1 MHDCAGLEAAD
12 KNALSRSIETLIQEQ
27 IKNYKIPGL
36 AIAVTLENRVVYSGS
51 YGWADLEGGVR
62 VTSKTLF
69 RIGSITKPITATT
82 AMMLAEQRHLDLD
95 LPVERYCAPFPQ
107 KPWRVTTRDL
117 LGHLAG
123 VRGFGHGSTSSP
135 ELLSNTHYDQLK
147 DTFALYANDPLVAAP
162 RTRYEYSNY
171 GYDLIGCVLEGAS
184 GKTFEDLLRD
194 AIFIPAGMTMTTI
207 DDSTRIIPN
216 RSRNYTHA
224 KDGSIRNAVC
234 LDTSNRIAAGGLL
247 SSADDLARFTVAL
260 QSGKLLSPAGRESM
274 WTEQQTTQGTS
285 TGYGLGWM
293 IRNHRGIPVVA
304 HTGELPGA
312 SSILY
317 ILPAKHIS
325 FVVLANSDAAGLW
338 KLADRLADVLTS
350 SSNSHQN

>member
-1 MHDCAGLEAAD
+1 MQVLRIRCRLFTGWCMRKRREMLCAVFLCAAMHDCASFAAAD
-12 KNALSRSIETLIQEQ
+12 KNALSRSIETLTQEQ

-123 VRGFGHGSTSSP
+123 VRGFGPGSTSSP

-147 DTFALYANDPLVAAP
+147 DTLALFANDPLVAEP

-184 GKTFEDLLRD
+184 EKTFEDL
-194 AIFIPAGMTMTTI
+194 
-207 DDSTRIIPN
+207 
-216 RSRNYTHA
+216 
-224 KDGSIRNAVC
+224 
-234 LDTSNRIAAGGLL
+234 
-247 SSADDLARFTVAL
+247 
-260 QSGKLLSPAGRESM
+260 
-274 WTEQQTTQGTS
+274 
-285 TGYGLGWM
+285 
-293 IRNHRGIPVVA
+293 
-304 HTGELPGA
+304 
-312 SSILY
+312 
-317 ILPAKHIS
+317 
-325 FVVLANSDAAGLW
+325 
-338 KLADRLADVLTS
+338 
-350 SSNSHQN
+350 